1 MAFLIGGLG
10 DVPFYNHE
18 TRIFFFTLLA
28 LSYIVL
34 RNDIVSQSTNQRGID
49 QAGQHARAGNS

>member
-1 MAFLIGGLG
+1 LG

-18 TRIFFFTLLA
+18 TRIFFFTVLA

-34 RNDIVSQSTNQRGID
+34 RSDIVSQRDMG
-49 QAGQHARAGNS
+49 QAGQQRSRG